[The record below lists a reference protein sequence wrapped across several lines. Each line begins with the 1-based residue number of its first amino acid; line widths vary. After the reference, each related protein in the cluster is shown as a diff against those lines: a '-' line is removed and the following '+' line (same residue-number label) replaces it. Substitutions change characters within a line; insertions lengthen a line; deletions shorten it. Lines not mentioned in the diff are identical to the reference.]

1 MKIGNEYT
9 LHNGTK
15 CIIQYDGGERYY
27 EFDGETYYIPQVG
40 WGYGLY
46 ANATNQN
53 NTHPTTDN
61 LNQDYKTPITNNS
74 TAPTGIM
81 KFNNQTAENTTNND
95 QNDNCN
101 TYETIEKNTNNSIP
115 LESTGIPIAI
125 LLIAIVGS
133 IIGLKRKK

>member
-1 MKIGNEYT
+1 
-9 LHNGTK
+9 
-15 CIIQYDGGERYY
+15 
-27 EFDGETYYIPQVG
+27 
-40 WGYGLY
+40 
-46 ANATNQN
+46 
-53 NTHPTTDN
+53 
-61 LNQDYKTPITNNS
+61 
-74 TAPTGIM
+74 M